1 MNDYNIR
8 TLLYG
13 DEHSQTANETEEV
26 KRAARKRMTERLTRA
41 WAKFSFF
48 ILRRFIDYWQY
59 IPRKQ
64 KFLFNN

>member
-41 WAKFSFF
+41 
-48 ILRRFIDYWQY
+48 
-59 IPRKQ
+59 
-64 KFLFNN
+64 